1 MEKIWEITYRNYQ
14 GDYFSEYYHYEI
26 NAKETFLQLYE
37 ENRHQQ
43 EFEGSFVGDWKFS
56 YFDPNYNEYSTFIS
70 LKEMTMDEFF
80 AD

>member
-1 MEKIWEITYRNYQ
+1 MEKIWEITYKNYQ
-14 GDYFSEYYHYEI
+14 GDYFSEYYHYEK

-37 ENRHQQ
+37 ENQNQQ
-43 EFEGSFVGDWKFS
+43 EFEGCLDDWKFS
-56 YFDPNYNEYSTFIS
+56 YFDPNYNEYNTFIS

>member
-1 MEKIWEITYRNYQ
+1 MEKIWEITYKNYQ

-26 NAKETFLQLYE
+26 NAKRTFFQLYK
-37 ENRHQQ
+37 ENKDQQ
-43 EFEGSFVGDWKFS
+43 EFEGRSENWEFS

-70 LKEMTMDEFF
+70 LKEMTMDELF

>member
-14 GDYFSEYYHYEI
+14 GDYFSEYYHYEK

-37 ENRHQQ
+37 ENQNQQ
-43 EFEGSFVGDWKFS
+43 EFEGYLDKWEFS
-56 YFDPNYNEYSTFIS
+56 YFDPHYNEYSTFIS
-70 LKEMTMDEFF
+70 LKEMTMDELF

>member
-1 MEKIWEITYRNYQ
+1 MEKIWEIIYKNYQ
-14 GDYFSEYYHYEI
+14 GDYFSEYYHYEK

-37 ENRHQQ
+37 ENQNQQ
-43 EFEGSFVGDWKFS
+43 EFEGSLDDWKFS

-70 LKEMTMDEFF
+70 LKEMTMDELF

>member
-26 NAKETFLQLYE
+26 NAKQTFFQLYK
-37 ENRHQQ
+37 ENKDQQ
-43 EFEGSFVGDWKFS
+43 EFEGRSENWEFS

-70 LKEMTMDEFF
+70 LKEKTMDEFF

>member
-1 MEKIWEITYRNYQ
+1 MEKIWEITYKNYQ

-26 NAKETFLQLYE
+26 NAKRTFFQLYK
-37 ENRHQQ
+37 ENKDQQ
-43 EFEGSFVGDWKFS
+43 EFEGRSENWEFS

-80 AD
+80 VD